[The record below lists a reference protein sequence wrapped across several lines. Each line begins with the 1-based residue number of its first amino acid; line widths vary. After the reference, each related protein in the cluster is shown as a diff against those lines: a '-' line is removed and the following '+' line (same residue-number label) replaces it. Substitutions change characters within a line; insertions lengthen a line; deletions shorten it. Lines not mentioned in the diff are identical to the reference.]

1 MHDAIRLETL
11 GIPTAVIITTVF
23 VHEAHVQ
30 REALGMSALEPV
42 VVTHPLS
49 TLSAE
54 QLGERAAEALE
65 HVVRAWSIA

>member
-1 MHDAIRLETL
+1 M
-11 GIPTAVIITTVF
+11 F

-30 REALGMSALEPV
+30 REALGMTALEPV